1 MYLLEVLIESFQLL
15 RKEPRIYVPR
25 IFTTILYTLFLLY
38 AADLSLRLGGALN
51 REMSVAQAAGAS
63 PDPAGVLT
71 RFQGEIL
78 FFLALFLLVFAVDM
92 LSYGMYAKIVEDYY
106 TERKVRLK
114 EAFYEALGR
123 IKTLFLLGLLLLTAL
138 GLILF
143 AYSLLG
149 AAYMLTGSPVF
160 LALAALLIIGAL
172 AFFAVAFFF
181 SVPVA
186 VLERTGL
193 TEAVATSM
201 SLGMKNKGD
210 LLKINFLFAGLILA
224 TLGAAMAADFKG
236 RLGAAAIAAF
246 IAGRLLQAVVYTYIS
261 VVNPSLYLKIEE
273 TA

>member
-51 REMSVAQAAGAS
+51 REMSVAQAAGTS

-210 LLKINFLFAGLILA
+210 LVKINFLFAGLILA